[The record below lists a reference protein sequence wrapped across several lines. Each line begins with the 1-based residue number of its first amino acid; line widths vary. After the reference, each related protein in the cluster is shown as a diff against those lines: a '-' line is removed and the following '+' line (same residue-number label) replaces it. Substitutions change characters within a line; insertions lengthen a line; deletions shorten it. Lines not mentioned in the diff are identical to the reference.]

1 MCRRIP
7 VLVSWKSKAVL
18 LFLLLI
24 SLLLHVLIALLPV
37 QELNVQICSPGIQGG
52 HSLSHR
58 LPLKGSDLR
67 GFAGTGTLSRT
78 SQSPGKARASMSAPA
93 LDGTWQRGPT
103 GQNASKLAA
112 LFQHPLYNIPRPPL
126 SPDDQL
132 FSVNSAERFTA
143 KSSDSD
149 GWWVS
154 QEQEY
159 VLPDGES
166 PSDTYPNWLK
176 FFIGINRRELYAQNS
191 SVVASLLQELAT
203 LRIVR
208 VIQKLGGTQLKLTMT
223 LQNYGK
229 ALFKPLKFVDDAKR
243 GGLLDGRRMYYC
255 FSGFTYKLNKGS
267 ELVRRSGMWAVIQ
280 EAFRQL
286 MSLLPYRQT
295 RDEETS
301 PDLFYFSDF
310 ERHNAE
316 IAAFHLDRILGF
328 RRIPP
333 VSGRHVNVV
342 EDIKEL
348 TTDDRLERTFFISPD
363 NNVCFYGSCSYYCN
377 MEHPLCGKPKL
388 MEGSM
393 AAYLPDVTLAKRLSW
408 RNPWKRSYHKS
419 KRAKWEMN
427 ARYCDKI
434 KKTPPYN
441 AGTRLIDL
449 MDMVILDFLMG
460 NMDRHHYETFQKFGN
475 DSFLLHL
482 DNGRGFGRHSYD
494 ELSILAPLQQ
504 CCRIRR
510 STFLR
515 LQLLATEP
523 YRLSDVVRESLWS
536 DQLAPILIEPHLS
549 ALDRRLLTV
558 LETTRHCIKQQ
569 GQLSVVVN
577 DMGVWS
583 ASQQ

>member
-1 MCRRIP
+1 MELAAMYRRIP
-7 VLVSWKSKAVL
+7 ALAFWKSKTVY
-18 LFLLLI
+18 LFLILI
-24 SLLLHVLIALLPV
+24 SLVLHILIGLLPV
-37 QELNVQICSPGIQGG
+37 QEVNVQICSPGIQGG
-52 HSLSHR
+52 HSLSNR
-58 LPLKGSDLR
+58 LSSKANSELQK
-67 GFAGTGTLSRT
+67 FASIGTLSRT
-78 SQSPGKARASMSAPA
+78 SQSPGKARDSGGGSQPLPGKPSPRSAPE
-93 LDGTWQRGPT
+93 LDGNLQRDPNR
-103 GQNASKLAA
+103 QDASKLAA
-112 LFQHPLYNIPRPPL
+112 LFQHPLYNIPKAPL

-143 KSSDSD
+143 KSSNSD
-149 GWWVS
+149 GWVS
-154 QEQEY
+154 HEQEY
-159 VLPDGES
+159 VLPDGKS

-176 FFIGINRRELYAQNS
+176 FFIGINRYELYAQNS
-191 SVVASLLQELAT
+191 SIITSLLQELAT

-229 ALFKPLKFVDDAKR
+229 ALFKPLK
-243 GGLLDGRRMYYC
+243 
-255 FSGFTYKLNKGS
+255 
-267 ELVRRSGMWAVIQ
+267 
-280 EAFRQL
+280 
-286 MSLLPYRQT
+286 QT
-295 RDEETS
+295 REEETS

-333 VSGRHVNVV
+333 ISGRHVNVV

-348 TTDDRLERTFFISPD
+348 TTDGHLEQTFFISPA

-377 MEHPLCGKPKL
+377 MEHPLCGRPEL

-408 RNPWKRSYHKS
+408 RNPWKRSYHKT
-419 KRAKWEMN
+419 KKAKWEVN
-427 ARYCDKI
+427 PRYCDKV
-434 KKTPPYN
+434 KKTAPYN

-449 MDMVILDFLMG
+449 MDMIILDFLMG

-482 DNGRGFGRHSYD
+482 DNGRGFGRHSHD

-515 LQLLATEP
+515 LQLLATGP
-523 YRLSDVVRESLWS
+523 YRLSDVMRESLRS
-536 DQLAPILIEPHLS
+536 DRLSPILTEPHLS
-549 ALDRRLLTV
+549 ALNRRLLTV
-558 LETTRHCIKQQ
+558 LETARSCIRQQ
-569 GQLSVVVN
+569 GELSVVVN

-583 ASQQ
+583 ASQR

>member
-1 MCRRIP
+1 MYRRTP
-7 VLVSWKSKAVL
+7 ALAFWKSKTVY
-18 LFLLLI
+18 LFLILI
-24 SLLLHVLIALLPV
+24 SLVLHILIGLLPV
-37 QELNVQICSPGIQGG
+37 QEVNVQICSPGIQGG
-52 HSLSHR
+52 HSLSNR
-58 LPLKGSDLR
+58 LPSKANSELQK
-67 GFAGTGTLSRT
+67 FASTGTLSRT
-78 SQSPGKARASMSAPA
+78 SQSPGKARDSGGGSQPLPGKPSPRSAPE
-93 LDGTWQRGPT
+93 LDGNLQRDPKR
-103 GQNASKLAA
+103 QDASKLAA
-112 LFQHPLYNIPRPPL
+112 LFQHPLYNIPKAPL

-132 FSVNSAERFTA
+132 FSVNSAEAFTA
-143 KSSDSD
+143 KSSNSD
-149 GWWVS
+149 GWVS
-154 QEQEY
+154 HEQEY
-159 VLPDGES
+159 VLPDGKS

-176 FFIGINRRELYAQNS
+176 FFIGINRYELYAQNS
-191 SVVASLLQELAT
+191 SIITSFLQELAT

-229 ALFKPLKFVDDAKR
+229 ALFKPLK
-243 GGLLDGRRMYYC
+243 
-255 FSGFTYKLNKGS
+255 
-267 ELVRRSGMWAVIQ
+267 
-280 EAFRQL
+280 
-286 MSLLPYRQT
+286 QT
-295 RDEETS
+295 REEETS

-333 VSGRHVNVV
+333 ISGRHVNVV

-348 TTDDRLERTFFISPD
+348 TTDGHLEQTFFISPA
-363 NNVCFYGSCSYYCN
+363 NNVCFYGSCSYYCD
-377 MEHPLCGKPKL
+377 MEHPLCGRPEL

-408 RNPWKRSYHKS
+408 RNPWKRSYHKT
-419 KRAKWEMN
+419 KKAKWEVN
-427 ARYCDKI
+427 PRYCDKV
-434 KKTPPYN
+434 KKTVPYN

-449 MDMVILDFLMG
+449 IDMIILDFLMG

-482 DNGRGFGRHSYD
+482 DNGRGFGRHSHD

-523 YRLSDVVRESLWS
+523 YRLSDVMRESLRS
-536 DQLAPILIEPHLS
+536 DRLSPILTEPHLS
-549 ALDRRLLTV
+549 ALNRRLLTV
-558 LETTRHCIKQQ
+558 LETARSCIRQQ
-569 GQLSVVVN
+569 GELSVVVN

-583 ASQQ
+583 ASQR

>member
-149 GWWVS
+149 GWVS

-229 ALFKPLKFVDDAKR
+229 ALFKPLK
-243 GGLLDGRRMYYC
+243 
-255 FSGFTYKLNKGS
+255 
-267 ELVRRSGMWAVIQ
+267 
-280 EAFRQL
+280 
-286 MSLLPYRQT
+286 QT

-348 TTDDRLERTFFISPD
+348 TTDDRLERTFFISP
-363 NNVCFYGSCSYYCN
+363 
-377 MEHPLCGKPKL
+377 
-388 MEGSM
+388 
-393 AAYLPDVTLAKRLSW
+393 
-408 RNPWKRSYHKS
+408 
-419 KRAKWEMN
+419 
-427 ARYCDKI
+427 
-434 KKTPPYN
+434 
-441 AGTRLIDL
+441 
-449 MDMVILDFLMG
+449 
-460 NMDRHHYETFQKFGN
+460 
-475 DSFLLHL
+475 
-482 DNGRGFGRHSYD
+482 
-494 ELSILAPLQQ
+494 
-504 CCRIRR
+504 
-510 STFLR
+510 
-515 LQLLATEP
+515 
-523 YRLSDVVRESLWS
+523 
-536 DQLAPILIEPHLS
+536 
-549 ALDRRLLTV
+549 
-558 LETTRHCIKQQ
+558 
-569 GQLSVVVN
+569 
-577 DMGVWS
+577 
-583 ASQQ
+583 

>member
-1 MCRRIP
+1 MYRRIP

-18 LFLLLI
+18 LFLILI

-37 QELNVQICSPGIQGG
+37 QELNGQICSPGIQGG
-52 HSLSHR
+52 HSLPHR
-58 LPLKGSDLR
+58 LPLKSRASKASGQLR

-78 SQSPGKARASMSAPA
+78 SQSPGKARGSSEPSPMSAPA
-93 LDGTWQRGPT
+93 LDATRQRDPT

-112 LFQHPLYNIPRPPL
+112 LFQHPLYNIPKPPL
-126 SPDDQL
+126 SPDDRL

-149 GWWVS
+149 GWVS

-176 FFIGINRRELYAQNS
+176 FFIGINRHELYAQNS

-229 ALFKPLKFVDDAKR
+229 ALFKPLK
-243 GGLLDGRRMYYC
+243 
-255 FSGFTYKLNKGS
+255 
-267 ELVRRSGMWAVIQ
+267 
-280 EAFRQL
+280 
-286 MSLLPYRQT
+286 QT

-342 EDIKEL
+342 EDVKEL

-363 NNVCFYGSCSYYCN
+363 NNVCFYGSCSYYCD
-377 MEHPLCGKPKL
+377 MEHPLCGRPKL

-419 KRAKWEMN
+419 KRAKWEVN
-427 ARYCDKI
+427 PRYCDKI

-523 YRLSDVVRESLWS
+523 YRLSDVMRESLRS
-536 DQLAPILIEPHLS
+536 DRLAPILIEPHLS
-549 ALDRRLLTV
+549 ALNRRLLTV

-569 GQLSVVVN
+569 GELSVVVN